1 MLRSLILFG
10 HVVGVLALF
19 AGLTLEWLSLES
31 IRRSIDRGEA
41 LPWVRVFAALPRA
54 SGIALALIL
63 GSGIYLGARIGVL
76 GNAWMRTSYAAIVL
90 MAVFG
95 GPVARPRMRA
105 LLRAAEDVSDR
116 AISAVRA
123 AASDALLRAS
133 VRVRVAFG
141 LAVVYLMIGKPD
153 LSESLLVLGAAA
165 ILAIATSVPRR
176 EAPSRLVEGYR

>member
-1 MLRSLILFG
+1 M
-10 HVVGVLALF
+10 
-19 AGLTLEWLSLES
+19 
-31 IRRSIDRGEA
+31 
-41 LPWVRVFAALPRA
+41 RVFAALPRA

-176 EAPSRLVEGYR
+176 EAPSKLVEGYR